1 MRGTAG
7 QQAGSAFQSPP
18 RHLAIIMDGNGR
30 WARRRGLPRH
40 HGHHKGVE
48 TVRTIVKA
56 ARELGIAYLTLYSFS
71 TENWSRPK
79 DEINELF
86 KLLRIFIRRDLAELH
101 QNNVCIRVIGERQN
115 VPDDIVSLLAEAEN
129 LTRDNTAQTLIIA
142 FNYGARQEIVRAVR
156 DIAERVKNGELDSES
171 IDEAT
176 IDSALFTAGIP
187 DPDLVLRTAGEKRL
201 SNFLLWQSSYAEL
214 VFVDKEWPDMNAED
228 LVGALEEYASRKRK
242 YGGLLGEGSDEKA
255 LQS

>member
-1 MRGTAG
+1 
-7 QQAGSAFQSPP
+7 
-18 RHLAIIMDGNGR
+18 MDGNGR

>member
-1 MRGTAG
+1 M
-7 QQAGSAFQSPP
+7 
-18 RHLAIIMDGNGR
+18 
-30 WARRRGLPRH
+30 
-40 HGHHKGVE
+40 
-48 TVRTIVKA
+48 
-56 ARELGIAYLTLYSFS
+56 
-71 TENWSRPK
+71 
-79 DEINELF
+79 
-86 KLLRIFIRRDLAELH
+86 
-101 QNNVCIRVIGERQN
+101 
-115 VPDDIVSLLAEAEN
+115 
-129 LTRDNTAQTLIIA
+129 
-142 FNYGARQEIVRAVR
+142 R

>member
-1 MRGTAG
+1 MAG
-7 QQAGSAFQSPP
+7 QHADDAFQQPP

-30 WARRRGLPRH
+30 WARKRGLPRH

-48 TVRTIVKA
+48 AVRTIVKA
-56 ARELGIAYLTLYSFS
+56 AREQGIAYLTLYSFS

-101 QNNVCIRVIGERQN
+101 QNNVRIRVIGERDN
-115 VPDDIVSLLAEAEN
+115 VPADILSLLDEAEN
-129 LTRDNTAQTLIIA
+129 LTQDNTAQTLIIA

-156 DIAERVKNGELDSES
+156 DIAERAKRGELDIAS
-171 IDEAT
+171 IDET
-176 IDSALFTAGIP
+176 VIDEALFTAGIP

>member
-1 MRGTAG
+1 MLGTAG
-7 QQAGSAFQSPP
+7 QQAGSALQQPP

-48 TVRTIVKA
+48 AVRTIVKA
-56 ARELGIAYLTLYSFS
+56 AREQGIAYLTLYSFS
-71 TENWSRPK
+71 TENWARPK

-101 QNNVCIRVIGERQN
+101 QNNVRIRVIGERQN
-115 VPDDIVSLLAEAEN
+115 VPDDIVSLLGEAEN

-142 FNYGARQEIVRAVR
+142 FNYGARQEIVQAVR
-156 DIAERVKNGELDSES
+156 DIAAKAKRGELELEA
-171 IDEAT
+171 IDEEL
-176 IDSALFTAGIP
+176 IDSTLFTAGIP
-187 DPDLVLRTAGEKRL
+187 DPDLILRTAGEKRL
-201 SNFLLWQSSYAEL
+201 SNFLLWQSSYSEL
-214 VFVDKEWPDMNAED
+214 VFVDKEWPDMNAAD
-228 LVGALEEYASRKRK
+228 LADALEEYASRKRK
-242 YGGLLGEGSDEKA
+242 YGGLLDGGDEKA

>member
-1 MRGTAG
+1 
-7 QQAGSAFQSPP
+7 
-18 RHLAIIMDGNGR
+18 MDGNGR

-101 QNNVCIRVIGERQN
+101 QNNVRIRVIGERQN

-156 DIAERVKNGELDSES
+156 DIAERVKNGELDAES

>member
-1 MRGTAG
+1 MAG
-7 QQAGSAFQSPP
+7 QHADDAFQQPP

-30 WARRRGLPRH
+30 WARKRGLPRH

-48 TVRTIVKA
+48 AVRNIVKA
-56 ARELGIAYLTLYSFS
+56 AREQGIAYLTLYSFS

-101 QNNVCIRVIGERQN
+101 QNNVRIRVIGEREN
-115 VPDDIVSLLAEAEN
+115 VPGDILSLLDEAEN
-129 LTRDNTAQTLIIA
+129 LTGDNTAQTLIIA
-142 FNYGARQEIVRAVR
+142 FNYGARQEIIRAVR
-156 DIAERVKNGELDSES
+156 DIAARAKHGELDIAS
-171 IDEAT
+171 IDEAV
-176 IDSALFTAGIP
+176 IDEALFTAGIP

-201 SNFLLWQSSYAEL
+201 SNFLLWQSSYAEF
-214 VFVDKEWPDMNAED
+214 VFIDKEWPDMNAGD
-228 LVGALEEYASRKRK
+228 LAAALEEYASRKRK
-242 YGGLLGEGSDEKA
+242 YGGLLDGGDEKA

>member
-1 MRGTAG
+1 
-7 QQAGSAFQSPP
+7 
-18 RHLAIIMDGNGR
+18 MDGNGR

-101 QNNVCIRVIGERQN
+101 QNNVRIRVIGERQN

>member
-7 QQAGSAFQSPP
+7 QQADSAVQQPP

-56 ARELGIAYLTLYSFS
+56 AREQGIAYLTLYSFS
-71 TENWSRPK
+71 SENWTRPK

-101 QNNVCIRVIGERQN
+101 QNNVRIRVIGERQN

>member
-1 MRGTAG
+1 MAG
-7 QQAGSAFQSPP
+7 QHADDAFQQPP

-30 WARRRGLPRH
+30 WARKRGLPRH

-48 TVRTIVKA
+48 AVRTIVKA
-56 ARELGIAYLTLYSFS
+56 AREQGIAYLTLYSFS

-101 QNNVCIRVIGERQN
+101 QNNVRIRVIGERDN
-115 VPDDIVSLLAEAEN
+115 VPADILSLLDEAEN
-129 LTRDNTAQTLIIA
+129 LTQDNTAQTLIIA

-156 DIAERVKNGELDSES
+156 DIAERAKRGELDIAS
-171 IDEAT
+171 IDET
-176 IDSALFTAGIP
+176 VIDEALFTAGIP

-201 SNFLLWQSSYAEL
+201 SNFLLWQSSYSEL